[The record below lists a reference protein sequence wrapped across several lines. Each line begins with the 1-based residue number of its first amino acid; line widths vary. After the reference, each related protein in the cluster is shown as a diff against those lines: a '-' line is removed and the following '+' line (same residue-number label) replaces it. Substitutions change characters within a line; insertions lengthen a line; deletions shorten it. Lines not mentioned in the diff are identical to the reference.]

1 MLISALVWFPK
12 GKLALPDGPGT
23 ASCPSFPVLFPN
35 YELAMDLR
43 LPHCLPSLAQ
53 SSLTS
58 ALLKGKESFPSYHL
72 YVYGNPDLRQAFAN
86 LSFIESIRFPI
97 FWEYLFYSSFSP
109 NLVIRHSFL
118 KLAYLSGYPFLSALR
133 LLSII
138 LLGPF
143 FYTLWKV
150 ECISP
155 FRVRDRLLLLSK
167 RIEDLAV
174 EVERVGGAASLCFFL
189 LLLISPES
197 PEPFSCNL
205 PSYSSS
211 SQPRNSEKDGSPTER
226 NSFQNRAKL
235 SSPQSICWLRE
246 ALVRRRSL
254 WINSFCPPQQHRQ
267 CRVPNPLL

>member
-97 FWEYLFYSSFSP
+97 F
-109 NLVIRHSFL
+109 
-118 KLAYLSGYPFLSALR
+118 
-133 LLSII
+133 
-138 LLGPF
+138 
-143 FYTLWKV
+143 
-150 ECISP
+150 
-155 FRVRDRLLLLSK
+155 
-167 RIEDLAV
+167 
-174 EVERVGGAASLCFFL
+174 
-189 LLLISPES
+189 
-197 PEPFSCNL
+197 
-205 PSYSSS
+205 
-211 SQPRNSEKDGSPTER
+211 
-226 NSFQNRAKL
+226 
-235 SSPQSICWLRE
+235 
-246 ALVRRRSL
+246 
-254 WINSFCPPQQHRQ
+254 
-267 CRVPNPLL
+267 